1 MHILH
6 YFLTTNTFCRSI
18 HHLTLAT
25 LPPYNTVITYHNI
38 NPLISILTLRGTLH
52 YWYCQNRKLAAKF
65 QRNSILKSVKYS
77 RTFMQVTFYKD
88 ILQHK
93 LTIQTA
99 FFNGRVWVVVAGTF
113 IIFRNW
119 GRTWFGRLELIW
131 YYPGNKQ
138 SRSKASGKIF

>member
-6 YFLTTNTFCRSI
+6 YFLTTNTFCHSI

-52 YWYCQNRKLAAKF
+52 CWYCQNGQLAAKF

-93 LTIQTA
+93 LTILVYS
-99 FFNGRVWVVVAGTF
+99 NGFRQWTSLSCRRRHFHHLQKLRTNMVWSARADMV
-113 IIFRNW
+113 
-119 GRTWFGRLELIW
+119 L
-131 YYPGNKQ
+131 
-138 SRSKASGKIF
+138 SR